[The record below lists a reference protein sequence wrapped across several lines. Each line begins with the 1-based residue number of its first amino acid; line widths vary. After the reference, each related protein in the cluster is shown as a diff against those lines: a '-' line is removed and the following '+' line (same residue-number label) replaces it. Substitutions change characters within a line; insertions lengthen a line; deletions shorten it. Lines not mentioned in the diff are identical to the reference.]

1 MLNHPPVEKPLA
13 LLDVGAGVSQNALS
27 NSSKFGYLGKVFVA
41 EVGTMAAYDHASAS
55 NGTVAGIESII
66 GRTIGQNVKVLD
78 PHTGKVGDFLTLNT
92 ADGSFRPDAIK
103 FDHADSAIYVTSI
116 GVIQERTI
124 TPNGAALPLETTW
137 MYPNTGVI
145 WKITHVQR

>member
-1 MLNHPPVEKPLA
+1 
-13 LLDVGAGVSQNALS
+13 
-27 NSSKFGYLGKVFVA
+27 
-41 EVGTMAAYDHASAS
+41 MAAYDHASAS

-66 GRTIGQNVKVLD
+66 GRTIGQDVKVVD

-103 FDHADSAIYVTSI
+103 FDHYGSAMYVTSI

-124 TPNGAALPLETTW
+124 TPNGAALPLETTL
-137 MYPNTGVI
+137 YPNTGVI
-145 WKITHVQR
+145 WKITHVPQ